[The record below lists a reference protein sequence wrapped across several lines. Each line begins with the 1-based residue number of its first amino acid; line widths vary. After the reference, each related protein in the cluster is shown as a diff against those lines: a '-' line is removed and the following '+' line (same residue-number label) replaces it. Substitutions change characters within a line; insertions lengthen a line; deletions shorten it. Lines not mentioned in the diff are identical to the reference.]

1 MPLQEPQEACWWKC
15 SLCSSHTSNKWQVL
29 THPHLWCRQTYIC
42 ISLRSQHCF
51 LWRKKNNPEHT
62 GPSLQLLPPA
72 YHPSPS
78 QRKIC
83 PVVKKHKQG
92 HYHVNS
98 SSVRTDQ
105 SLYFLKHWGLLK
117 AFPNLT
123 AQSPTSW
130 NVIQGK
136 ESARWSFLPAHAGAR
151 PEGTLHST
159 PGACGALKQVL
170 QLRRAHAN

>member
-1 MPLQEPQEACWWKC
+1 MTGPNSSPSLMQTDLHMHLPAVAALFPLE
-15 SLCSSHTSNKWQVL
+15 
-29 THPHLWCRQTYIC
+29 
-42 ISLRSQHCF
+42 
-51 LWRKKNNPEHT
+51 KKPNPEHT

-92 HYHVNS
+92 HYHVNPS
-98 SSVRTDQ
+98 SIRTDQ

-136 ESARWSFLPAHAGAR
+136 ESTRWSFLPAHAGAR
-151 PEGTLHST
+151 PERRLRST
-159 PGACGALKQVL
+159 PGACGALKQVF
-170 QLRRAHAN
+170 QLRRAHKLKHCLITISHI